1 MAMTSASPDDARGAV
16 PAAEPRPIFL
26 RAYVPT
32 GPAPKRRG
40 GFPRPSDWVLVFDTE
55 TWPEGGQAMRIGT
68 YQLRKQGRL
77 RDKGIFYDPDQVSD
91 DELAVLQYEAA
102 RHACRLMT
110 VSEFRE
116 TVFFRAYDVDATIV
130 GFNLPFDIARLAI
143 AHAAARTITRRD
155 GSKDRSMVGGF
166 TFRLSNVKG
175 RPNIR
180 VRHRSSR
187 SAFISFTQTWSN
199 PVYVTGDDGEE
210 ESVRKPGFFLDLR
223 TLAAA
228 LTSKSFSLA
237 RLAKHLGVASKGE
250 FTDFG
255 RVIDPEYVEYAV
267 QDTEVTWQC
276 YEALM
281 AQYQRHQLPTPA
293 TKIFSEAGL
302 GKAYL
307 NAMNI
312 RPWRTV
318 QPDFPPEIIGAIMSS
333 YFGGRSEVR
342 WRREIVQTLYCDFAS
357 MYPTVCTLMDLWRF
371 VISDGMTH
379 EDWTAGAQAFLDEVD
394 LAALQKPETWRSL
407 RVLVQVKPDADI
419 LPVRARYSDGPT
431 GDPSTTIGL
440 NYLTS
445 ERPLWMTLADCVASK
460 LLTGKAPE
468 VVRAIRFGPKDVQE
482 DLAPINVAGDEAYA
496 IDPARDNFYKRV
508 IDLRRE
514 VKASLKRAKAG
525 GAPKV
530 ELDRLDAEQLAL
542 KILANATSYG
552 IFIELNVEDADQ
564 TDPDT
569 AYGADGPFQTQPGK
583 IETPGSH
590 FHPFLATQITGA
602 ARLMLA
608 ITERLLIDE
617 GLDWVF
623 CDTDSMAFARPEG
636 MAEAEFQARVKR
648 VCEWFTPLNPYEGG
662 GSILEFEDQNL
673 DPVTGEPRA
682 LLAYAISAKRYAL
695 FNWGEDGQPII
706 RKASAHGLGHLSAP
720 YGKPD
725 AKVEEDEDAETGVK
739 LWQEDFWRELVL
751 DAARGDDDGDSEF
764 VWRPELQAPAASR
777 YAATTTTVLGWF
789 SVLNRGL
796 PYDRQIR
803 PFNFMLWFPSK
814 KPHERAVDEDLPF
827 DPRQRRPKPVA
838 AYVKD
843 LTKIGRIWD
852 RETCEDVD
860 PGWIRT
866 YAEVLRTYPV
876 HSESKF
882 LDGVHTQR
890 GKTRRRHIKAN
901 LVWNIGKEGDRF
913 EEDGSLGIEDDPA
926 LPYGLSAA
934 DRAET
939 IEVVQEAKVRFGVRR
954 LRKAA
959 GVSDHTIAR
968 ALAPGGDVGD
978 QVLVRLRIA
987 AARLGE
993 AERNE
998 AEADAAL
1005 LAQLRERAGEIGVA
1019 ALAIEVGVDA
1029 SNLAKMLKGD
1039 RVISKVV
1046 RNAVG
1051 RRRSTSAWRRQQ
1063 VARRPV
1069 AGRIGQKRRPIPR
1082 SL

>member
-1 MAMTSASPDDARGAV
+1 MATTSASSDDVRGAV
-16 PAAEPRPIFL
+16 PEAELRPIFL

-32 GPAPKRRG
+32 GLASKRRS

-55 TWPEGGQAMRIGT
+55 TWPDGAQALRIGT

-77 RDKGIFYDPDQVSD
+77 RDKGIFYDPDQVSA
-91 DELAVLQYEAA
+91 DELAVLQREAV
-102 RHACRLMT
+102 RHACRLVT
-110 VSEFRE
+110 VTEFRE
-116 TVFFRAYDVDATIV
+116 ATLFKAYRVDATIV

-143 AHAAARTITRRD
+143 GHSSARTILRRD

-166 TFRLSNVKG
+166 TFRQSDLKG

-187 SAFISFTQTWSN
+187 SAFISFTQTWSD

-210 ESVRKPGFFLDLR
+210 ETVRKPGFFLDLR

-228 LTSKSFSLA
+228 LTSRSFSLD

-255 RVIDPEYVEYAV
+255 RVIDPELVEYAV
-267 QDTEVTWQC
+267 QDAEVTWQC

-281 AQYQRHQLPTPA
+281 AQYQSHQLPTPA
-293 TKIFSEAGL
+293 TKIYSEAGL

-307 NAMNI
+307 NAMNV

-333 YFGGRSEVR
+333 YFGGRSEVH
-342 WRREIVQTLYCDFAS
+342 WRREIVQTSYCDFAS
-357 MYPTVCTLMDLWRF
+357 MYPSVCTLMDLWRF

-379 EDWTAGAQAFLDEVD
+379 EDWTDGARSFLAGVD
-394 LAALQKPETWRSL
+394 LAALQQPDTWL
-407 RVLVQVKPDADI
+407 AMRVLVQVKPTADI
-419 LPVRARYSDGPT
+419 FPVRARYSDGAT

-445 ERPLWMTLADCVASK
+445 DNPVWMTLADCIASK
-460 LLTGKAPE
+460 LLTGRAPE
-468 VVRAIRFGPKDVQE
+468 VVQAIRFEPKDVQS
-482 DLAPINVAGDEAYA
+482 DLASINIAGNDAYA

-514 VKASLKRAKAG
+514 VKGNLKRAKAT
-525 GAPKV
+525 GASKV

-552 IFIELNVEDADQ
+552 IFIELNVEEAEQAD
-564 TDPDT
+564 PVT
-569 AYGADGPFQTQPGK
+569 AHGVGGAFQTQPGQV
-583 IETPGSH
+583 ETPGSH
-590 FHPFLATQITGA
+590 FHPLLATLITGA

-608 ITERLLIDE
+608 ITERRLIDE
-617 GLDWVF
+617 GLDWAF

-636 MAEAEFQARVKR
+636 MQEDVFRERVER

-682 LLAYAISAKRYAL
+682 LFAYAISAKRYAL
-695 FNWGEDGQPII
+695 FNWGDDGQPVI
-706 RKASAHGLGHLSAP
+706 RKASAHGLGHLQAP
-720 YGKPD
+720 YGRPD
-725 AKVEEDEDAETGVK
+725 PKAEDDDDSDTGVQ
-739 LWQEDFWRELVL
+739 LWQEDFWRELVS
-751 DAARGDDDGDSEF
+751 DAARGDDDGDAEF
-764 VWRPELQAPAASR
+764 TWRPELMAPAASR
-777 YAATTTTVLGWF
+777 YAATTTTVLSWF
-789 SVLNRGL
+789 SAFNRGL
-796 PYDRQIR
+796 PYDRQVR

-814 KPHERAVDEDLPF
+814 KPWERAIEDGMPF

-838 AYVKD
+838 AYAKD
-843 LTKIGRIWD
+843 LTRIDRIWD
-852 RETCEDVD
+852 RETREDID
-860 PGWIRT
+860 LGWLRT

-882 LDGVHTQR
+882 LDGARTQR
-890 GKTRRRHIKAN
+890 GRTRRRHIRAD

-913 EEDGSLGIEDDPA
+913 EEDGSLGVRDDPA
-926 LPYGLSAA
+926 LPYGLSAT

-939 IEVVQEAKVRFGVRR
+939 IEIVREAKARFKVRA

-968 ALAPGGDVGD
+968 ALEPGGDVGD
-978 QVLVRLRIA
+978 EVLVRLRNA
-987 AARLGE
+987 AARLWVIE
-993 AERNE
+993 RARVAE
-998 AEADAAL
+998 DAAL
-1005 LAQLRERAGEIGVA
+1005 LAGMQERADAIGVP
-1019 ALAIEVGVDA
+1019 ALAAELGVDA
-1029 SNLAKMLKGD
+1029 SNLAKLL
-1039 RVISKVV
+1039 
-1046 RNAVG
+1046 VG
-1051 RRRSTSAWRRQQ
+1051 RRAIPASLRSQIL
-1063 VARRPV
+1063 AR
-1069 AGRIGQKRRPIPR
+1069 
-1082 SL
+1082 

>member
-1 MAMTSASPDDARGAV
+1 MATTSASSDDVRGAV
-16 PAAEPRPIFL
+16 PDAELRPIFL

-32 GPAPKRRG
+32 GLAPKRRS

-55 TWPEGGQAMRIGT
+55 TWPDGAQALRIGT
-68 YQLRKQGRL
+68 FQLRKQGRL
-77 RDKGIFYDPDQVSD
+77 RDKGIFFDPDQVSD
-91 DELAVLQYEAA
+91 HELAVLQREAVQ
-102 RHACRLMT
+102 HACPLVT
-110 VSEFRE
+110 VTEFRE
-116 TVFFRAYDVDATIV
+116 ATLFKAYRVDATIV
-130 GFNLPFDIARLAI
+130 GFNLPFDIARLATE
-143 AHAAARTITRRD
+143 HASARTITRRD

-175 RPNIR
+175 QPNIR

-187 SAFISFTQTWSN
+187 SAFISFTQTWSD

-210 ESVRKPGFFLDLR
+210 ETVRKPGFFLDLR

-237 RLAKHLGVASKGE
+237 RLSKHLGVASKGE

-267 QDTEVTWQC
+267 QDAEVTWQC

-379 EDWTAGAQAFLDEVD
+379 DDWTGGAQDFLADVD
-394 LAALQKPETWRSL
+394 LAALQKPGTWRSL

-419 LPVRARYSDGPT
+419 FPVRTRYSDGPN

-440 NYLTS
+440 NYFTS
-445 ERPLWMTLADCVASK
+445 DRPVWMTLADCVASK

-468 VVRAIRFGPKDVQE
+468 VVQAIRFEPKGVQK
-482 DLAPINVAGDEAYA
+482 DLAPINVAGDDAYA

-508 IDLRRE
+508 IDLRRK
-514 VKASLKRAKAG
+514 VKTSLKRAKAG
-525 GAPKV
+525 GAPNI
-530 ELDRLDAEQLAL
+530 ELDRRDAEQLAL

-552 IFIELNVEDADQ
+552 IFIELNVEDAEQ

-617 GLDWVF
+617 GLDWAF

-636 MAEAEFQARVKR
+636 MVEDEFHERVKR

-682 LLAYAISAKRYAL
+682 LFAYAISAKRYAL

-751 DAARGDDDGDSEF
+751 DAARGDDEGDSEF

-789 SVLNRGL
+789 STFNRGL
-796 PYDRQIR
+796 PYDLQIR

-852 RETCEDVD
+852 RETGEEVE
-860 PGWIRT
+860 PSWIRT
-866 YAEVLRTYPV
+866 YAAVLRTYPV

-882 LDGVHTQR
+882 LDGAWTQR
-890 GKTRRRHIKAN
+890 GRTRRRHIKADYV
-901 LVWNIGKEGDRF
+901 LNIGKEGDRF
-913 EEDGSLGIEDDPA
+913 EENGSLGVEDDPA
-926 LPYGLSAA
+926 RPYGLSAVV
-934 DRAET
+934 RVET
-939 IEVVQEAKVRFGVRR
+939 IEIVREAKVRFGVRR

-959 GVSDHTIAR
+959 GVSDHTITQ
-968 ALAPGGDVGD
+968 ALESDTDIDD
-978 QVLVRLRIA
+978 QVLVRLRNA
-987 AARLGE
+987 AARLTE
-993 AERNE
+993 EDRKK

-1005 LAQLRERAGEIGVA
+1005 LARLRERREEIGLA

-1029 SNLAKMLKGD
+1029 SNLTKTLRGG
-1039 RVISKVV
+1039 RVISNGV
-1046 RNAVG
+1046 RRGFG
-1051 RRRSTSAWRRQQ
+1051 RSPPTSA
-1063 VARRPV
+1063 
-1069 AGRIGQKRRPIPR
+1069 
-1082 SL
+1082 

>member
-1 MAMTSASPDDARGAV
+1 MATTSASSDDLTGAV
-16 PAAEPRPIFL
+16 PDAVPDAEPRPIYL
-26 RAYVPT
+26 RAHVPV
-32 GPAPKRRG
+32 GAPPKVRRG
-40 GFPRPSDWVLVFDTE
+40 YPRPSDWVLVFDTE
-55 TWPEGGQAMRIGT
+55 TWPDAAQALRIGT

-77 RDKGIFYDPDQVSD
+77 RDKGIFYNPDQVSEA
-91 DELAVLQYEAA
+91 ELAVLQCEAV
-102 RHACRLMT
+102 RHGCKLVT
-110 VSEFRE
+110 VTEFRE
-116 TVFFRAYDVDATIV
+116 ATLFRAYGVDAAIV
-130 GFNLPFDIARLAI
+130 GFNLPFDISRLAI
-143 AHAAARTITRRD
+143 GHSSARTILRRD

-187 SAFISFTQTWSN
+187 SAFISFTQTWSD
-199 PVYVTGDDGEE
+199 PVYVTGDDGEAE
-210 ESVRKPGFFLDLR
+210 TVRKPGFFLDLR

-267 QDTEVTWQC
+267 QDAEVTWQC

-293 TKIFSEAGL
+293 TRIYSEAGL

-307 NAMNI
+307 NAMSI

-318 QPDFPPEIIGAIMSS
+318 QPEFPPEVIGAIMSS
-333 YFGGRSEVR
+333 YFGGRSEVH

-357 MYPTVCTLMDLWRF
+357 MYPTVCTLMNLWRF
-371 VISDGMTH
+371 VIADGMAH
-379 EDWTAGAQAFLDEVD
+379 DDWTDGAKAFLADVD
-394 LAALQKPETWRSL
+394 LATLQKSDTWLSMRA
-407 RVLVQVKPDADI
+407 LVQVKPDADI
-419 LPVRARYSDGPT
+419 FPVRARYSEGPT

-440 NYLTS
+440 NHLS
-445 ERPLWMTLADCVASK
+445 SGRPVWMTLADCIASK

-468 VVRAIRFGPKDVQE
+468 IVQAIRFEPRAVQP
-482 DLAPINVAGDEAYA
+482 DLAPINIAGNDAYA
-496 IDPARDNFYKRV
+496 IDPAKDDFYKRV

-514 VKASLKRAKAG
+514 VKAELKSAKAS
-525 GAPKV
+525 GASSID
-530 ELDRLDAEQLAL
+530 LDRLDAEQLAL

-552 IFIELNVEDADQ
+552 IFIELNVEESERGE
-564 TDPDT
+564 PVT
-569 AYGADGPFQTQPGK
+569 AFGVDGAFQTQLRQV
-583 IETPGSH
+583 ETPGSH
-590 FHPFLATQITGA
+590 FHPLLATLITGA

-636 MAEAEFQARVKR
+636 MAPGEFRERVER

-673 DPVTGEPRA
+673 DPITGEPRD
-682 LLAYAISAKRYAL
+682 LYAYAISAKRYAL

-725 AKVEEDEDAETGVK
+725 AKADGDEDAETGVK

-751 DAARGDDDGDSEF
+751 DAARGDDDGEGEF
-764 VWRPELQAPAASR
+764 VWRPELLAPAASR

-789 SVLNRGL
+789 STFNRGL
-796 PYDRQIR
+796 PYERQVR
-803 PFNFMLWFPSK
+803 PFNFMLWFQSK
-814 KPHERAVDEDLPF
+814 KPYERVVEDGDVPF

-838 AYVKD
+838 PYTKD
-843 LTKIGRIWD
+843 LSTLRHTWD
-852 RETCEDVD
+852 RETGLDIELD
-860 PGWIRT
+860 WLRT
-866 YAEVLRTYPV
+866 YAEVLRTYPT

-882 LDGVHTQR
+882 LDGARTQR
-890 GKTRRRHIKAN
+890 GKTRRRHIRAD

-913 EEDGSLGIEDDPA
+913 EEDGALGVFDDPA
-926 LPYGLSAA
+926 VPYGLTVA
-934 DRAET
+934 DRTDAIAT
-939 IEVVQEAKVRFGVRR
+939 ILEAKAKFGVRA

-959 GVSDHTIAR
+959 AVSDHTITR
-968 ALAPGGDVGD
+968 ALEPETTISDRD
-978 QVLVRLRIA
+978 LVRLRAGALKLA
-987 AARLGE
+987 AIHAKRE
-993 AERNE
+993 AEDQETLNALRHL
-998 AEADAAL
+998 ADQIGVPAL
-1005 LAQLRERAGEIGVA
+1005 ATQLGVDPSNLGKVLAGKRRLTDQVRERSKTLASSLSKAG
-1019 ALAIEVGVDA
+1019 
-1029 SNLAKMLKGD
+1029 
-1039 RVISKVV
+1039 
-1046 RNAVG
+1046 
-1051 RRRSTSAWRRQQ
+1051 
-1063 VARRPV
+1063 
-1069 AGRIGQKRRPIPR
+1069 
-1082 SL
+1082 